1 MWVPGAGMGRRQWKH
16 GSPLAGGDLGHR
28 GVGPPSHLS
37 AQVFVLGMVSWG
49 RATRGSQEGSLRRW
63 GPTPMPGMHPA
74 RVTFSPANSGFR
86 GPT

>member
-1 MWVPGAGMGRRQWKH
+1 MWVPGAGMGRWQWKH

-28 GVGPPSHLS
+28 GVGPHSHLS